1 MTMGAFRSRDGK
13 APIFVF
19 VGPGRW
25 KFFLL
30 PFCRAVFYQLKH
42 LVFAVHA
49 ELLIDVRRMRLF
61 VHVKARSSL
70 RTASVCGSCAYCAA
84 GILPLTYSV

>member
-13 APIFVF
+13 APIFVR
-19 VGPGRW
+19 VVLWRRELL
-25 KFFLL
+25 LL

-42 LVFAVHA
+42 LVFAVYA

-61 VHVKARSSL
+61 VHVKAWLS
-70 RTASVCGSCAYCAA
+70 
-84 GILPLTYSV
+84 

>member
-1 MTMGAFRSRDGK
+1 MGAFRSRDWK
-13 APIFVF
+13 APIFVC

-30 PFCRAVFYQLKH
+30 PFCRAVFYQLKY
-42 LVFAVHA
+42 LVLAVHA

-61 VHVKARSSL
+61 VHVKAWLSL
-70 RTASVCGSCAYCAA
+70 RTASVRGLSVCRAA

>member
-1 MTMGAFRSRDGK
+1 MGAFRSHDGK
-13 APIFVF
+13 APIFVC

-30 PFCRAVFYQLKH
+30 SLCRAVFYQLKH

-49 ELLIDVRRMRLF
+49 KLLIDVRRMRLG
-61 VHVKARSSL
+61 
-70 RTASVCGSCAYCAA
+70 GSEGDTRGLGDEGTRVALGKHGENLMLA
-84 GILPLTYSV
+84 GR